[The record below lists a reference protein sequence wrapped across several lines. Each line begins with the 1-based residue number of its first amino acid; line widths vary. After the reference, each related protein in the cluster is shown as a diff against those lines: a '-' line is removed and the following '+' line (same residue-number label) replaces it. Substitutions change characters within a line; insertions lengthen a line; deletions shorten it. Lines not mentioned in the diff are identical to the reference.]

1 MLIENFQV
9 QSDKVSYT
17 EEAIT
22 STYDYQT
29 TKLER
34 GSDGKWILRPTQ
46 VEYQFKTDRRVPK
59 LG

>member
-1 MLIENFQV
+1 MLIENFTV
-9 QSDKVSYT
+9 ASDKVLYT
-17 EEAIT
+17 DESIT

-34 GSDGKWILRPTQ
+34 GADGKWVVRPTQ